1 MQTRVGSVAVPPGLR
16 RLMNTVEVLPW
27 RYAPFFSRIGEL
39 WGLSEDEVA
48 RTLARAAN
56 RSAWRRPAIPGI
68 QVVDIVGGAQT
79 LGATL
84 HLVRLSPNAKFPA
97 HRHLGYETLLVLE
110 GSYTDSLGRLVEA
123 GEAQVMPPGTEH
135 SFLVSPSG
143 PCVAASIHSGL
154 EFTGPFL
161 RWWSKLMGQ

>member
-1 MQTRVGSVAVPPGLR
+1 MQSRVGPVSLPPGLR

-27 RYAPFFSRIGEL
+27 RYAPFFTRIGEL
-39 WGLSEDEVA
+39 WDLSDDEVTQ
-48 RTLARAAN
+48 TLTRVADRA
-56 RSAWRRPAIPGI
+56 AWRRPAIPGI
-68 QVVDIVGGAQT
+68 QVVDIVGGERT

-97 HRHLGYETLLVLE
+97 HRHVGYETLLVLE
-110 GSYTDSLGRLVEA
+110 GSYTDSLGRLVAA
-123 GEAQVMPPGTEH
+123 GEAHIMPPGTEH
-135 SFLVSPSG
+135 SFSVSSDG
-143 PCVAASIHSGL
+143 PCVAASIHGGL